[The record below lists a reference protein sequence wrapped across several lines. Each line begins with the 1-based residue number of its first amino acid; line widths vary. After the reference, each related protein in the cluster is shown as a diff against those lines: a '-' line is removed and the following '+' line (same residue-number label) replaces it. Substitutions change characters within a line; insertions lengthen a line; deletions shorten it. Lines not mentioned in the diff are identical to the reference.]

1 VPQLTELRVLDVVL
15 GGASWVSCI
24 RPRVPGLAPDLEPP
38 AAWHSN
44 SPSGRAPGY
53 VQVDAVT
60 SPAQRSCHS
69 RSSRQQLDRS
79 LRAVWRKPR
88 GAGQAES
95 GHRIHSVDSAD
106 CRSETLVPIRDFG
119 AIYVIQDIRGAARKD
134 GRQRRGRQPLEAVL
148 VPLGAAAML
157 AAVVGGG
164 LQASDVKVP
173 IIDSL
178 GRQIL
183 LGVVGL
189 TFVVVGLASRW
200 MLIPAVRRAKR
211 LESDYND
218 LILKTNDLW
227 FAPGGIKDLLG
238 DYRASGSEESWA
250 RVQNRARTNEERLTA
265 LRTGKDRL
273 PDLAGN
279 PVAAHALDELLNAK
293 GYFLYDRLRRL
304 PRGLPQPE
312 QVDELIENAA
322 FLDDAMTSRI
332 KSTQK
337 ALLKLRNEARDRRVD
352 LEARIF
358 R

>member
-1 VPQLTELRVLDVVL
+1 
-15 GGASWVSCI
+15 
-24 RPRVPGLAPDLEPP
+24 
-38 AAWHSN
+38 
-44 SPSGRAPGY
+44 
-53 VQVDAVT
+53 
-60 SPAQRSCHS
+60 
-69 RSSRQQLDRS
+69 
-79 LRAVWRKPR
+79 
-88 GAGQAES
+88 
-95 GHRIHSVDSAD
+95 
-106 CRSETLVPIRDFG
+106 
-119 AIYVIQDIRGAARKD
+119 
-134 GRQRRGRQPLEAVL
+134 
-148 VPLGAAAML
+148 ML